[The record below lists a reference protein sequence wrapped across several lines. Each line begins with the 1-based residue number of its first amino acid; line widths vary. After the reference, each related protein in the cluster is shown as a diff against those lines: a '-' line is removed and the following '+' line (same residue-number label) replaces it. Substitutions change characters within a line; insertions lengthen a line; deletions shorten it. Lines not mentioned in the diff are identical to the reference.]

1 MNFEAKQSLFAG
13 LQKMPEAELEKLYNS
28 GELKDLKSKW
38 SKELEV
44 NFEPADE
51 EQHAQLVDFN
61 NKNKEF
67 FDKIQEFML
76 ILDDWVDENL
86 YFDNE

>member
-1 MNFEAKQSLFAG
+1 MVE
-13 LQKMPEAELEKLYNS
+13 
-28 GELKDLKSKW
+28 
-38 SKELEV
+38 
-44 NFEPADE
+44 
-51 EQHAQLVDFN
+51 FN